1 MSDEEAKQ
9 ARIAQLEEQISTAND
24 FYWNKQ
30 DQGPII
36 DDFTYDKLVE
46 ELKEL
51 DPDHPLVTKIA
62 EKTNAGVKVKH
73 VKPMLSLD
81 KVYSWEDL
89 VKWCTKVARS
99 ENEMFCF
106 SPKYD
111 GLSLE
116 IVNGRLIT
124 RGDGEVGNDIT
135 HLAPWIDV
143 RVSFN
148 GVDAMMSSVIRSEHW
163 MKTRHVGEL
172 LVPFP
177 RFEKLKNSYPEFAE
191 YKTPRNL
198 AAGFANLSPGNSTLS
213 NLMFAGR
220 HVPVATWVMHR
231 AKELT
236 LSLKYIAASEQGIVK
251 KLRNYHKLPCD
262 GIVCRLQDDEYGES
276 LGVTAHH
283 PHSAIALKFKDD
295 EYTSTVRD
303 IVWQVGN
310 EAVTPV
316 AVFDP
321 VDIDGVEVA
330 RATCHNAKFV
340 ADNNLHPGSE
350 VTIVRRGGVI
360 PKIVKVTNP
369 PSVIK
374 SKLLLCRLP
383 GECPVCGQQLVYEE
397 PDMLCVNQT
406 CPGRCTSK
414 IVKGLAE
421 LGVKGI
427 GPSMVERLVRE
438 LHLATI
444 VDFCMEAWDK
454 DILMAK
460 GFTAHEIHV
469 LMSEIERVVTC
480 GQDDESIFA
489 SLCIPQAGRKFAKQV
504 IKYFGGIM
512 SLADYEPEE
521 LRDKLSKIPGLNST
535 AASNVIDWFIENEA
549 TNYFESYYNLFTHKK
564 MIDVDSRTKYCF
576 TGALPYPRKDLEQWV
591 IDAGG
596 YPTDNI
602 RQANYLVSA
611 SPLSTS
617 SKMKYA
623 RAHNIPVITFE
634 QLMNHLS
641 K

>member
-1 MSDEEAKQ
+1 MTDEEAKQ

-62 EKTNAGVKVKH
+62 EKTNVGVKVKH

-116 IVNGRLIT
+116 IVDGRLIT

-143 RVSFN
+143 RVSFS
-148 GVDAMMSSVIRSEHW
+148 GVNAMMSSVIRSEHW

-172 LVPFP
+172 LVSFP

-236 LSLKYIAASEQGIVK
+236 LSLKYIAASEQGIIK

-283 PHSAIALKFKDD
+283 PHNAIALKFKDA
-295 EYTSTVRD
+295 EYQTTVKK

-310 EAVTPV
+310 KAITPV
-316 AVFDP
+316 AEFDP
-321 VDIDGVEVA
+321 VDIDGVNVT

-340 ADNNLHPGSE
+340 ADNNLAPGSRIS
-350 VTIVRRGGVI
+350 IVRRGGVI
-360 PKIVKVTNP
+360 PKIVKVEKDNSP
-369 PSVIK
+369 FIK
-374 SKLLLCRLP
+374 CKLP
-383 GECPVCGQQLVYEE
+383 TKCPVCGQDAVYEE
-397 PDMLCVNQT
+397 PDMICLNQT

-414 IVKGLAE
+414 ILKGLDE
-421 LGVKGI
+421 LGIKGI

-438 LHLATI
+438 LHIATI
-444 VDFCMEAWDK
+444 IDFCMEAWDR
-454 DILMAK
+454 DILLAK

-469 LMSEIERVVTC
+469 LMSEIERAVNV
-480 GQDDESIFA
+480 GQEDVAIFA
-489 SLCIPQAGRKFAKQV
+489 SLCIPMASRSFAEKV
-504 IKYFGGIM
+504 IKYRGDIM
-512 SLADYEPEE
+512 SLLEPDPDDLYAD
-521 LRDKLSKIPGLNST
+521 LCKIPGINTT
-535 AASNVIDWFIENEA
+535 AASHVADFIIEGGAEL
-549 TNYFESYYNLFTHKK
+549 FESYYNLFVHKK
-564 MIDVDSRTKYCF
+564 PADVGLRKKYCF
-576 TGALPYPRKDLEQWV
+576 TGALPKPRKELEQFV
-591 IDAGG
+591 MDAGG

-602 RQANYLVSA
+602 RQADYLVSA
-611 SPLSTS
+611 SPTSTS
-617 SKMKYA
+617 TKMLYA
-623 RAHNIPVITFE
+623 RKHSIPIITFE
-634 QLMNHLS
+634 ELNTQLS